1 MSNTQQAE
9 SVSTV
14 PGAYEVNGAAVGTIR
29 ILDGAIS
36 TIVKR
41 TVLGI
46 EGVARLSGSS
56 LIDDFADLVRS
67 KRMQD
72 RSIQIEHKDDSIA
85 ITVAVNPYFGY
96 KFPALI
102 AEIQKKV
109 SKAVLDMTGIKVAS
123 VSVVTVNQLDV
134 IYSDCTAT
142 LVFDTATGQVETLT
156 QIMHATIQADA
167 RAAIISVKGT
177 GLLINTMKIYN
188 VKYK

>member
-14 PGAYEVNGAAVGTIR
+14 PGAYEVKGAAVGTIR

-123 VSVVTVNQLDV
+123 VSVD
-134 IYSDCTAT
+134 IKGIEERPA
-142 LVFDTATGQVETLT
+142 EKE
-156 QIMHATIQADA
+156 ADA
-167 RAAIISVKGT
+167 DT
-177 GLLINTMKIYN
+177 GKETE
-188 VKYK
+188 

>member
-1 MSNTQQAE
+1 MSNTQQPE

-67 KRMQD
+67 RRMQD
-72 RSIQIEHKDDSIA
+72 RSIQIDHKEQSVA
-85 ITVAVNPYFGY
+85 VTVAVNPYFGY

-102 AEIQKKV
+102 AEIQRKV
-109 SKAVLDMTGIKVAS
+109 SEAVHDMTGIAVSS
-123 VSVVTVNQLDV
+123 VNVD
-134 IYSDCTAT
+134 I
-142 LVFDTATGQVETLT
+142 
-156 QIMHATIQADA
+156 
-167 RAAIISVKGT
+167 KGIEERPEEEESEDS
-177 GLLINTMKIYN
+177 GK
-188 VKYK
+188 KSE

>member
-14 PGAYEVNGAAVGTIR
+14 PGAYEVKGAAVGTIR

-72 RSIQIEHKDDSIA
+72 RSIQIEHKDESIA

-123 VSVVTVNQLDV
+123 VSVDIKGIEERPAEPEPTD
-134 IYSDCTAT
+134 A
-142 LVFDTATGQVETLT
+142 DTGKETE
-156 QIMHATIQADA
+156 
-167 RAAIISVKGT
+167 
-177 GLLINTMKIYN
+177 
-188 VKYK
+188 

>member
-14 PGAYEVNGAAVGTIR
+14 PGAYEVKGVAVGTIR

-72 RSIQIEHKDDSIA
+72 RSIQIEHKDESIA

-123 VSVVTVNQLDV
+123 VSVD
-134 IYSDCTAT
+134 IKGIEERPAEKEADDA
-142 LVFDTATGQVETLT
+142 DTGKETE
-156 QIMHATIQADA
+156 
-167 RAAIISVKGT
+167 
-177 GLLINTMKIYN
+177 
-188 VKYK
+188 

>member
-72 RSIQIEHKDDSIA
+72 RSIQIEHKDESIA

-109 SKAVLDMTGIKVAS
+109 SDAVLDMTGIKVAS
-123 VSVVTVNQLDV
+123 VSVD
-134 IYSDCTAT
+134 IKGIEERPAEKEADDA
-142 LVFDTATGQVETLT
+142 DTGKETE
-156 QIMHATIQADA
+156 
-167 RAAIISVKGT
+167 
-177 GLLINTMKIYN
+177 
-188 VKYK
+188 

>member
-1 MSNTQQAE
+1 MSNTQQARSAAE

-14 PGAYEVNGAAVGTIR
+14 PGAYEVNGVPVGTIR
-29 ILDGAIS
+29 ILDGAIT

-102 AEIQKKV
+102 AEIQKSV

-123 VSVVTVNQLDV
+123 VSVDIKGIEERPAETEP
-134 IYSDCTAT
+134 A
-142 LVFDTATGQVETLT
+142 DTGKETE
-156 QIMHATIQADA
+156 
-167 RAAIISVKGT
+167 
-177 GLLINTMKIYN
+177 
-188 VKYK
+188 

>member
-29 ILDGAIS
+29 ILDGTIS

-72 RSIQIEHKDDSIA
+72 RSIQIEHREQSIA
-85 ITVAVNPYFGY
+85 VTVAVNP
-96 KFPALI
+96 
-102 AEIQKKV
+102 
-109 SKAVLDMTGIKVAS
+109 
-123 VSVVTVNQLDV
+123 
-134 IYSDCTAT
+134 
-142 LVFDTATGQVETLT
+142 
-156 QIMHATIQADA
+156 
-167 RAAIISVKGT
+167 
-177 GLLINTMKIYN
+177 
-188 VKYK
+188 

>member
-14 PGAYEVNGAAVGTIR
+14 PGAYEVNGVAVGTIR

-67 KRMQD
+67 KRIQD
-72 RSIQIEHKDDSIA
+72 RSIQIEHKDESIA

-109 SKAVLDMTGIKVAS
+109 SGSVLDMTGIKVAS
-123 VSVVTVNQLDV
+123 VSVD
-134 IYSDCTAT
+134 IKGIEERPAEPE
-142 LVFDTATGQVETLT
+142 A
-156 QIMHATIQADA
+156 ADA
-167 RAAIISVKGT
+167 DT
-177 GLLINTMKIYN
+177 GKETE
-188 VKYK
+188 

>member
-72 RSIQIEHKDDSIA
+72 RSIQIEHKDDSVA

-123 VSVVTVNQLDV
+123 VSVD
-134 IYSDCTAT
+134 IKGIEERPA
-142 LVFDTATGQVETLT
+142 ETEP
-156 QIMHATIQADA
+156 ADA
-167 RAAIISVKGT
+167 GKET
-177 GLLINTMKIYN
+177 E
-188 VKYK
+188 

>member
-14 PGAYEVNGAAVGTIR
+14 PGAYEVKGAAVGTIR

-72 RSIQIEHKDDSIA
+72 RSIQIEHKDESIA
-85 ITVAVNPYFGY
+85 ITVAVNP
-96 KFPALI
+96 
-102 AEIQKKV
+102 
-109 SKAVLDMTGIKVAS
+109 
-123 VSVVTVNQLDV
+123 
-134 IYSDCTAT
+134 
-142 LVFDTATGQVETLT
+142 
-156 QIMHATIQADA
+156 
-167 RAAIISVKGT
+167 
-177 GLLINTMKIYN
+177 
-188 VKYK
+188 

>member
-14 PGAYEVNGAAVGTIR
+14 PGAYEVKGAAVGTIR

-72 RSIQIEHKDDSIA
+72 RSIQIEHKDDSVA

-109 SKAVLDMTGIKVAS
+109 SNAVFDMTGIKVAS
-123 VSVVTVNQLDV
+123 VSVDIKGIEERPAENE
-134 IYSDCTAT
+134 A
-142 LVFDTATGQVETLT
+142 
-156 QIMHATIQADA
+156 ADA
-167 RAAIISVKGT
+167 DT
-177 GLLINTMKIYN
+177 GKETE
-188 VKYK
+188 

>member
-1 MSNTQQAE
+1 MSNTHQTRPAADP
-9 SVSTV
+9 VSTV
-14 PGAYEVNGAAVGTIR
+14 PGAYEVNGTAVGSIR

-41 TVLGI
+41 TVLGV

-56 LIDDFADLVRS
+56 LIDEFADLVRS

-72 RSIQIEHKDDSIA
+72 RSIQIEHKDQDIA

-109 SKAVLDMTGIKVAS
+109 SKAVLDMTGIKVAF
-123 VSVVTVNQLDV
+123 VSVD
-134 IYSDCTAT
+134 IKGIEERPA
-142 LVFDTATGQVETLT
+142 ETEP
-156 QIMHATIQADA
+156 ADA
-167 RAAIISVKGT
+167 GKET
-177 GLLINTMKIYN
+177 E
-188 VKYK
+188 

>member
-29 ILDGAIS
+29 ILDGTIS

-72 RSIQIEHKDDSIA
+72 RSIQIEHKDQAIA
-85 ITVAVNPYFGY
+85 VTVAVNPYFGY

-102 AEIQKKV
+102 AEIQRKV
-109 SKAVLDMTGIKVAS
+109 SAAVLEMTGIKVVS
-123 VSVVTVNQLDV
+123 VSVD
-134 IYSDCTAT
+134 IKGIEERPAEEKAADS
-142 LVFDTATGQVETLT
+142 GKETE
-156 QIMHATIQADA
+156 
-167 RAAIISVKGT
+167 
-177 GLLINTMKIYN
+177 
-188 VKYK
+188 

>member
-1 MSNTQQAE
+1 MSNSQQAHAAAE

-56 LIDDFADLVRS
+56 IIDDFADLVRS

-72 RSIQIEHKDDSIA
+72 RSIQIEHKDQAIA
-85 ITVAVNPYFGY
+85 VTVAVNPYFGY

-102 AEIQKKV
+102 AEIQRKV
-109 SKAVLDMTGIKVAS
+109 SAAVLEMTGIKVVS
-123 VSVVTVNQLDV
+123 VSVD
-134 IYSDCTAT
+134 IKGIEERPAEEKAADS
-142 LVFDTATGQVETLT
+142 GKETE
-156 QIMHATIQADA
+156 
-167 RAAIISVKGT
+167 
-177 GLLINTMKIYN
+177 
-188 VKYK
+188 

>member
-14 PGAYEVNGAAVGTIR
+14 PGAYEVKGVAVGTIR

-102 AEIQKKV
+102 AEIQKSV

-123 VSVVTVNQLDV
+123 VSVDIKGIEERPAETEP
-134 IYSDCTAT
+134 A
-142 LVFDTATGQVETLT
+142 DTGKE
-156 QIMHATIQADA
+156 
-167 RAAIISVKGT
+167 SE
-177 GLLINTMKIYN
+177 
-188 VKYK
+188 

>member
-1 MSNTQQAE
+1 MSNSQQARTASE

-46 EGVARLSGSS
+46 EGVARLSGST

-67 KRMQD
+67 KRIQD
-72 RSIQIEHKDDSIA
+72 RSIQIEHKGQAIA
-85 ITVAVNPYFGY
+85 VTVAVNPYFGY

-102 AEIQKKV
+102 VQIRQKV
-109 SKAVLDMTGIKVAS
+109 SAAILDMTGITVAS
-123 VSVVTVNQLDV
+123 VNVDIKGLEERPADQEAGNS
-134 IYSDCTAT
+134 
-142 LVFDTATGQVETLT
+142 GKETE
-156 QIMHATIQADA
+156 
-167 RAAIISVKGT
+167 
-177 GLLINTMKIYN
+177 
-188 VKYK
+188 

>member
-1 MSNTQQAE
+1 MSNTQQTE

-14 PGAYEVNGAAVGTIR
+14 PGAYEVNGVAVGTIR

-109 SKAVLDMTGIKVAS
+109 SGSVLDMTGIKVAS
-123 VSVVTVNQLDV
+123 VSVD
-134 IYSDCTAT
+134 IKGIEERPAEPE
-142 LVFDTATGQVETLT
+142 A
-156 QIMHATIQADA
+156 ADA
-167 RAAIISVKGT
+167 DT
-177 GLLINTMKIYN
+177 GKETE
-188 VKYK
+188 

>member
-109 SKAVLDMTGIKVAS
+109 SGAVLDMTGIKVAS
-123 VSVVTVNQLDV
+123 VSVDIRGIEERPTENE
-134 IYSDCTAT
+134 A
-142 LVFDTATGQVETLT
+142 
-156 QIMHATIQADA
+156 ADA
-167 RAAIISVKGT
+167 DT
-177 GLLINTMKIYN
+177 GKETE
-188 VKYK
+188 

>member
-1 MSNTQQAE
+1 MSNAQQAR
-9 SVSTV
+9 SAADPVSTV

-56 LIDDFADLVRS
+56 LIDEFADLVGS

-72 RSIQIEHKDDSIA
+72 RSIQIEHDGQAIA
-85 ITVAVNPYFGY
+85 VTVAINPYYGY

-102 AEIQKKV
+102 AEIQRKV
-109 SKAVLDMTGIKVAS
+109 SDAVFAMTGVAVSSVNVNIKGIEERPAEEKPS
-123 VSVVTVNQLDV
+123 QDDSK
-134 IYSDCTAT
+134 
-142 LVFDTATGQVETLT
+142 ETE
-156 QIMHATIQADA
+156 
-167 RAAIISVKGT
+167 
-177 GLLINTMKIYN
+177 
-188 VKYK
+188 

>member
-46 EGVARLSGSS
+46 EGIARLSGSS

-72 RSIQIEHKDDSIA
+72 RSIQIEHMDDSIA
-85 ITVAVNPYFGY
+85 IAVAVNPYFGY

-123 VSVVTVNQLDV
+123 VSVDIKGIEERPAENED
-134 IYSDCTAT
+134 
-142 LVFDTATGQVETLT
+142 
-156 QIMHATIQADA
+156 ADA
-167 RAAIISVKGT
+167 DT
-177 GLLINTMKIYN
+177 GKETE
-188 VKYK
+188 

>member
-14 PGAYEVNGAAVGTIR
+14 PGAYEVKGVAVGTIR
-29 ILDGAIS
+29 ILDGTVS

-72 RSIQIEHKDDSIA
+72 RSIQIEHKDQAIA

-102 AEIQKKV
+102 AEIQRKV
-109 SKAVLDMTGIKVAS
+109 SAAVLDMTGIKVAS
-123 VSVVTVNQLDV
+123 VSVDIKGIEEPPADNGSGD
-134 IYSDCTAT
+134 D
-142 LVFDTATGQVETLT
+142 GKETE
-156 QIMHATIQADA
+156 
-167 RAAIISVKGT
+167 
-177 GLLINTMKIYN
+177 
-188 VKYK
+188 

>member
-1 MSNTQQAE
+1 MSNTQQAAE

-109 SKAVLDMTGIKVAS
+109 SRAVLDMTGIKVAS
-123 VSVVTVNQLDV
+123 VSVD
-134 IYSDCTAT
+134 IKGIEERPA
-142 LVFDTATGQVETLT
+142 ETEP
-156 QIMHATIQADA
+156 ADA
-167 RAAIISVKGT
+167 GKET
-177 GLLINTMKIYN
+177 E
-188 VKYK
+188 